1 VLATPS
7 EQAEQDALL
16 EWLKSSSHK
25 QQAQRDDEVGFR
37 QYLQAGRRS
46 SLDQALLKLLLPP
59 ARSSVPGVY
68 ALDPTDR
75 PGAGPSTVLGARL
88 RPVGVGVR
96 GGSIDCAAAT
106 PPAGAPPAARGA
118 QVDGRAF
125 AADLLDIVV
134 PSRIAPSIMT
144 ATSGL
149 SRTGSRRA
157 GRPARRRAGSQRAAC
172 RRRKPADR
180 GPARSV
186 GAHAGEGDHRHPDG
200 LLRLRTS
207 HPHRVWAAA
216 CLPTGGVAALA
227 NGLAD
232 AGLRLEVSGSS
243 GVVATPGAEVSCR
256 LGHGLAGWLWQLAG
270 SSRDTVGCRGE
281 PWPPAWTAVSRRVS
295 LRWQ

>member
-1 VLATPS
+1 LATPS

-25 QQAQRDDEVGFR
+25 QQAQRDDEVGI
-37 QYLQAGRRS
+37 
-46 SLDQALLKLLLPP
+46 
-59 ARSSVPGVY
+59 
-68 ALDPTDR
+68 
-75 PGAGPSTVLGARL
+75 
-88 RPVGVGVR
+88 PVGVGVR

-106 PPAGAPPAARGA
+106 PPAGAPSAARGA

-125 AADLLDIVV
+125 AADFLDIVV

-172 RRRKPADR
+172 RRRKRADR

-216 CLPTGGVAALA
+216 GLPTWGVAALVSERIGRCWFA
-227 NGLAD
+227 PGGVRFRRRGGDPRRGGELPAWPRLGRMALA
-232 AGLRLEVSGSS
+232 ARGFVSGHRW
-243 GVVATPGAEVSCR
+243 P
-256 LGHGLAGWLWQLAG
+256 W
-270 SSRDTVGCRGE
+270 GE

-295 LRWQ
+295 SRWQ